1 MQDKWKAFRERHE
14 QVADKFWQEH
24 QEKVREVNGRYAHE
38 IAKSKKLEEEV
49 KSLSAKLEDL
59 KKLEESKRK
68 KLEEEVKSLS
78 SEVEELEELVCFGG
92 DEEEEVG
99 SVEQRIHA
107 CPCQTVASLKVANL
121 TKQLRDLNSEWSK
134 DKRRVGFLQYLKNRK
149 LKDGQYHRGYVFK
162 EERVGTRVEEEM
174 EEGRQEGVVGPTAD
188 EQEMRVDQHVQPPK
202 DLSTRAVQ
210 RAARDLVENL
220 VYMADGGRANSAR
233 IFECLLRNPTIKTV
247 MEHVPGLTV
256 LRSKD
261 QKDLVQLKKI
271 VGSVSITLEKMLKHI
286 SYEQCRIAYNAVA
299 VAFAPDLYTST
310 EADFRA
316 VETWTCF
323 SRKKLCEAA
332 EVRRDF
338 LSADSW
344 AKGEDPIFKSKK
356 AMRRDCAE
364 LCKREHIEYIKEAWL
379 ANSKDSPAMHN
390 FSKDP
395 ECTEKHVLN
404 TDDCCIVCPVDCNKK
419 HIRYAEMTTDQVSNA
434 LFRYTT

>member
-1 MQDKWKAFRERHE
+1 MQDKWIALKRKHEEAAEKAR
-14 QVADKFWQEH
+14 QEH
-24 QEKVREVNGRYAHE
+24 QEKVREVTGRYADE
-38 IAKSKKLEEEV
+38 IAKTKKLEEEV

-59 KKLEESKRK
+59 KKLEESKRN

-78 SEVEELEELVCFGG
+78 AKVEELEELVCVGG
-92 DEEEEVG
+92 DEEEEEEVG

-107 CPCQTVASLKVANL
+107 CPCQRVASVRIAQV
-121 TKQLRDLNSEWSK
+121 TKQLKDLNKEWGK
-134 DKRRVGFLQYLKNRK
+134 DKRRVGFLQYLKDRK

-162 EERVGTRVEEEM
+162 EERVATRVEKEVLEER
-174 EEGRQEGVVGPTAD
+174 RQEGVGPTAE
-188 EQEMRVDQHVQPPK
+188 EQEVRVDQQHVQPPK
-202 DLSTRAVQ
+202 DMSTRAVQ

-247 MEHVPGLTV
+247 MEHVQGLTV
-256 LRSKD
+256 LKSKD

-299 VAFAPDLYTST
+299 VAFAPDIYSSN

-316 VETWTCF
+316 VERWTCF

-344 AKGEDPIFKSKK
+344 AKGENPIFKSKK
-356 AMRRDCAE
+356 AMRRDCAD
-364 LCKREHIEYIKEAWL
+364 LCKQEHIEYIKEAWVT
-379 ANSKDSPAMHN
+379 NSKDSPAMHN

-404 TDDCCIVCPVDCNKK
+404 KDDCCIMCPVDCNKK
-419 HIRYAEMTTDQVSNA
+419 HIRYAEMTTDQVI
-434 LFRYTT
+434 R